1 MVHQPKSFFLV
12 RHYKNSQNGKYTL
25 NFIENADG
33 HRLESDGKVQ
43 WKTSNEKIIMESLRL

>member
-12 RHYKNSQNGKYTL
+12 RHYKIRQNSKYTL

-33 HRLESDGKVQ
+33 HRFESDRKVQ
-43 WKTSNEKIIMESLRL
+43 WKTSNEKIIMESLLL